1 LKKIGVLTSGGDSPG
16 MNAALRAVVRQGIY
30 SGLEVWGIDRG
41 YEGLV
46 NGEIHLMDLHSVAGI
61 IHRGGTILKTS
72 RSEEFKTPEGQAKA
86 LENLKKF
93 QLDGLVIIGGDGS
106 LRGAQ
111 ILSRKGIAT
120 IGLPGTI
127 DNDIPCTDYT
137 IGFDTALNT
146 VLEAVSKIR
155 DTAVSHERIAIVEV
169 MGRNSGYIALY
180 AGLAGG
186 AEVIL
191 VPEKTV
197 DMEAICQRLQE
208 KEQRGKLYSIIMVAE
223 GVANGFQIA
232 EEVRKRTG
240 FDPRVTILGYT
251 QRGGS
256 PSAFDTL
263 LASRMGAK
271 AVELLNRGES
281 GKMVAIRKGNFE
293 GVDIDQILSGKKEL
307 DWELHQL
314 AGILAT

>member
-1 LKKIGVLTSGGDSPG
+1 MKRIGVLTSGGDSPG
-16 MNAALRAVVRQGIY
+16 MNAAIRAIVRQGIY
-30 SGLEVWGIDRG
+30 SGLEVWGIERG
-41 YEGLV
+41 YEGLLT
-46 NGEIHLMDLHSVAGI
+46 GEFNLMDLHSVAGI

-72 RSEEFKTPEGQAKA
+72 RSQQFKTPEGQNRA
-86 LENLKKF
+86 LANIQKY

-111 ILSRKGIAT
+111 ALSQKGVAT

-155 DTAVSHERIAIVEV
+155 DTTVSHERIAIVEV

-191 VPEKTV
+191 VPEQPM
-197 DMEAICQRLQE
+197 DMDAVCQRLTE
-208 KEQRGKLYSIIMVAE
+208 KNKRGKLYSIIMVAE
-223 GVANGFQIA
+223 GVANGFEIA
-232 EEVRKRTG
+232 NQVRERTG
-240 FDPRVTILGYT
+240 FDPRVTVLGYT

-271 AVELLNRGES
+271 AVELLLEGQT
-281 GKMVAIRKGNFE
+281 GKMTAIRKGQIE
-293 GVDIDQILSGKKEL
+293 GVEIEQILKEKKEL

>member
-1 LKKIGVLTSGGDSPG
+1 MKRIGILTSGGDSPG
-16 MNAALRAVVRQGIY
+16 MNAAIRAVVRQGIY
-30 SGLEVWGIDRG
+30 SGLEVWGIERG
-41 YEGLV
+41 YEGLL
-46 NGEIHLMDLHSVAGI
+46 NGELNLMDLHSVAGI

-86 LENLKKF
+86 LANIRKF
-93 QLDGLVIIGGDGS
+93 QLDGLVIVGGDGS

-111 ILSRKGIAT
+111 VLSQKGIAT

-191 VPEKTV
+191 VPEQPM
-197 DMEAICQRLQE
+197 DMDAICRRLLE
-208 KEQRGKLYSIIMVAE
+208 KNQRGKLYSIIMVAE
-223 GVANGFQIA
+223 GVANGFEIA
-232 EEVRKRTG
+232 EQVRTRTG

-271 AVELLNRGES
+271 AVELLLEGETS
-281 GKMVAIRKGNFE
+281 KMVAIRE
-293 GVDIDQILSGKKEL
+293 GRIEGIEIEQILSAKKEL

>member
-1 LKKIGVLTSGGDSPG
+1 MKRIGILTSGGDSPG
-16 MNAALRAVVRQGIY
+16 MNAAVRAVVRQGIY
-30 SGLEVWGIDRG
+30 SGLEVWGIERG
-41 YEGLV
+41 YEGLL
-46 NGEIHLMDLHSVAGI
+46 NGELNFMDLHSVAGI

-72 RSEEFKTPEGQAKA
+72 RSQEFKTPEGQAKA
-86 LENLKKF
+86 LANIRKF
-93 QLDGLVIIGGDGS
+93 RLDGLVIVGGDGS

-111 ILSRKGIAT
+111 VLSQKGVAT

-191 VPEKTV
+191 VPEQPM
-197 DMEAICQRLQE
+197 DMDAICRRLLE
-208 KEQRGKLYSIIMVAE
+208 KNQRGKLYSIIMVAE

-271 AVELLNRGES
+271 AVELLLEGETS
-281 GKMVAIRKGNFE
+281 KMVAIRE
-293 GVDIDQILSGKKEL
+293 GRIEGIEIEQILSAKKEL